1 MFVRQLSCVD
11 SLTMLVVDGCYQIEI
26 QRMLAHAG
34 LNDANNKQ
42 IVSLLSLIVQTS
54 WDGQHSCTDVTDCV
68 TATCSLCEFS
78 LLWYQLSTNVLQFI
92 VPASESPVPVQ
103 DVPDVGGLLEAR
115 AASAKNAAG
124 KRRDVWYWLFDS
136 AGNLRLLSCCL
147 YPQQADVLH

>member
-1 MFVRQLSCVD
+1 ML
-11 SLTMLVVDGCYQIEI
+11 LVVDCCCQIEI

-34 LNDANNKQ
+34 LNDGNNKQ

-54 WDGQHSCTDVTDCV
+54 WDGQHSCTDASDCV
-68 TATCSLCEFS
+68 TPACTLCEFS
-78 LLWYQLSTNVLQFI
+78 LLCYQLSTNVLQFI

-124 KRRDVWYWLFDS
+124 KRQDV
-136 AGNLRLLSCCL
+136 
-147 YPQQADVLH
+147 